1 MKKMNFKGLL
11 LALTLAFVIQNG
23 AIVFPNLPDDTYTD
37 DGSISPCHDKPPLDD
52 RVD

>member
-11 LALTLAFVIQNG
+11 LALTLAFVVQNG
-23 AIVFPNLPDDTYTD
+23 AIVSPNLPGDTYTD
-37 DGSISPCHDKPPLDD
+37 DGAISTCSDKPPLDT